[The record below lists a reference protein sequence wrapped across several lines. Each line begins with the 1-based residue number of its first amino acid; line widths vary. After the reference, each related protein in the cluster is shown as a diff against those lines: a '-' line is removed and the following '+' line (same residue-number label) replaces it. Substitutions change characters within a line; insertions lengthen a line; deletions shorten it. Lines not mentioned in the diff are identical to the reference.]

1 MFSRVFASKHATR
14 ALMGAAGAV
23 GTGMVSYRSRTDGII
38 RWMAYFFQER
48 RYACLASDGY
58 GIYHMRGLSGYLP
71 L

>member
-38 RWMAYFFQER
+38 GWMANFFQER
-48 RYACLASDGY
+48 RYACLASDG
-58 GIYHMRGLSGYLP
+58 
-71 L
+71 